1 MAESNVGFI
10 DEGDGEC
17 VDDGGDDECVDDGGD
32 DGGASSLTLPFAL
45 LLVLPPTLP
54 LRLSPPLLSKLSFN
68 TESGVLMRL
77 LTSLVMLRI
86 LS

>member
-17 VDDGGDDECVDDGGD
+17 VDDGGDD
-32 DGGASSLTLPFAL
+32 GGASSLTLPFAL
-45 LLVLPPTLP
+45 SLTLPPTLS
-54 LRLSPPLLSKLSFN
+54 LRLLLPLLFKLSFI
-68 TESGVLMRL
+68 TESGTLMRL
-77 LTSLVMLRI
+77 LTSLVMPRI